1 MKLVPKSFT
10 KWVKSK
16 TKNIIKEEIDSYK
29 KLYIQKEKEAN
40 YYRTM
45 YYPFHKDSES
55 YFIPKPNLKTI
66 NCELGLPVPPKE
78 LWLGYGDTVE
88 QYLNGKI
95 QVDKMISLLEKSEF
109 SIKNGIKILDF
120 GCGAGR
126 MIRWLKEYSNNCE
139 IWGTDISSDHI
150 FWANQ
155 YLTPPFN
162 FATTT
167 TVPHLPFEDGYFDL
181 IYSGSVFTHI
191 DDLADAWF
199 LELRRI
205 SSKNSMLYITIND
218 RHTIELLDT
227 VYQDKWLSIY
237 MNKFPEFI
245 NNKNNYDIIV
255 GGRGP
260 DSQVFYDIEY
270 LRKSLETI
278 FEIVSVEEEAY
289 GYQTALI
296 LRKK

>member
-1 MKLVPKSFT
+1 MNYQFEKL
-10 KWVKSK
+10 
-16 TKNIIKEEIDSYK
+16 N
-29 KLYIQKEKEAN
+29 N
-40 YYRTM
+40 YYRNL
-45 YYPFHKDSES
+45 YYPYHKDSES
-55 YFIPKPNLKTI
+55 YLIQETNED
-66 NCELGLPVPPKE
+66 NVVCELGLPVPPKE

-95 QVDKMISLLEKSEF
+95 QVDKMLDILKKWDFSLSAKD
-109 SIKNGIKILDF
+109 NVLDF

-126 MIRWLKEYSNNCE
+126 MIRWLNSFSDECE

-167 TVPHLPFEDGYFDL
+167 TVPHLPFEDGYFNL

-191 DDLADAWF
+191 DDLAEAWF

-205 SSKNSMLYITIND
+205 CSKNAYLYITIND
-218 RHTIELLDT
+218 KHTIELLDT
-227 VYQDKWLSIY
+227 IYNDKWLSIY
-237 MNKFPEFI
+237 MNNFPLFFE
-245 NNKNNYDIIV
+245 NKKNFEIIV

-260 DSQVFYDIEY
+260 DSQVFYNLDY
-270 LRKSLETI
+270 LKKSLQKI
-278 FEIVSVEEEAY
+278 FEIVAVEEEAY

-296 LRKK
+296 LKKR